1 MGREFIWRDKSLKLP
16 YPDKENRHPDP
27 GSTMPNKINPEGN
40 APKHIVIEM
49 VTLEDPQ
56 KQ

>member
-49 VTLEDPQ
+49 VTLEDP
-56 KQ
+56 